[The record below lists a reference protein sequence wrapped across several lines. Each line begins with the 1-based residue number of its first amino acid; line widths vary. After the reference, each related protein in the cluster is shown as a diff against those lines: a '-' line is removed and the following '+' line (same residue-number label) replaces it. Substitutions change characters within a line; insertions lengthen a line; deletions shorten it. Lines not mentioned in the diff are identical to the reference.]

1 MEFNEGSI
9 LVRIWV
15 ELIQK
20 KTYNKDQIP
29 NIGNLK
35 EMVLKVSKK
44 KGE

>member
-1 MEFNEGSI
+1 MEFSESSV

-20 KTYNKDQIP
+20 KTYSKDQIP
-29 NIGNLK
+29 QIGNLK
-35 EMVLKVSKK
+35 EMVLKVLKK